1 MTSCAGITGTCHVLI
16 CGDEPF
22 YTLIYGGNTVLR
34 EDCLLTM
41 MTIKDL
47 MFISFFESCISDCVS
62 CQVFG
67 DEADMYK
74 IEDVQI
80 QDLGKVGEITITKDD
95 CLLMKVKSSSI

>member
-1 MTSCAGITGTCHVLI
+1 MTFLVESV
-16 CGDEPF
+16 
-22 YTLIYGGNTVLR
+22 TVL
-34 EDCLLTM
+34 
-41 MTIKDL
+41 
-47 MFISFFESCISDCVS
+47 CIVDCVV

-95 CLLMKVKSSSI
+95 CLLMKVSCSILEPGVLSVGRIFHIFCQWKWILAGYVTSLVCCRSEAVK

>member
-1 MTSCAGITGTCHVLI
+1 MNLFLVVELDSVVTERVFF
-16 CGDEPF
+16 GDV
-22 YTLIYGGNTVLR
+22 T
-34 EDCLLTM
+34 
-41 MTIKDL
+41 
-47 MFISFFESCISDCVS
+47 

-95 CLLMKVKSSSI
+95 CLLMKVMFCYQCDCLCKFLLFLQLFTKFPHLQSLLFS